1 MSVLA
6 RDRRR
11 GFVTRAVAPVVVLG
25 MCAAL
30 STACGSDDGSG
41 PPAGGS
47 GAAGS
52 GAAAAGDPSPG
63 VTATTVKVGFV
74 IADRGE
80 LSANLGFKSV
90 QPGTVEVRT
99 AGINAIVAAINANGG
114 VGGRQIEPVIRV
126 YQSSQDS
133 PEAAEALCRDFTQ
146 DAQVFAVYID
156 GQLQNNARP
165 CYKTNKTIML
175 DGTVI
180 GSDQTEFQNYGGYLW
195 SATNPE
201 YGSFIRA
208 QLTYAQAQGFF
219 NGVAGVQLLVS
230 DDEVSRRVTETI
242 VKPLLQ
248 QAGVTKLDT
257 NFINSSNAGTLGS
270 TITTAMNNGIGAG
283 LDRAIAVGGA
293 RIVPVAISSSEA
305 NDWTALWG
313 VSTFDN
319 PTFLQNNRDSYVP
332 ERFPGMIGV
341 GFDPTIDV
349 DDAQLAFPDPQNP
362 QQVLCKQIVDSANA
376 APPAGAKVNYNSIFK
391 TCDAAFFLKAVLDRA
406 PKELTVGAF
415 TQAAGTVGSAYRS
428 SLSFGSFTGPNTF
441 APTNATRG
449 LAWDT
454 AKNAFVYQGDIV
466 PLQPPA

>member
-6 RDRRR
+6 HTRRR
-11 GFVTRAVAPVVVLG
+11 GFFTRAVAPVVVLG

-30 STACGSDDGSG
+30 STACTSDDG
-41 PPAGGS
+41 AGATGS

-74 IADRGE
+74 IADRGGI
-80 LSANLGFKSV
+80 SANLGFKTV

-99 AGINAIVAAINANGG
+99 AGINAIVNAINLNGG

-126 YQSSQDS
+126 YQSAEDS
-133 PEAAEALCRDFTQ
+133 PETAEALCRDFTQ

-165 CYKTNKTIML
+165 CYRTNKTIML
-175 DGTVI
+175 DGTVV
-180 GSDQTEFQNYGGYLW
+180 GLDQAEFQNYGGYLW
-195 SATNPE
+195 SATLPE

-219 NGVAGVQLLVS
+219 NGIKGVQLLVA
-230 DDEVSRRVTETI
+230 DDEVSRRVTDTI
-242 VKPLLQ
+242 VKPVLQ
-248 QAGVTKLDT
+248 QAGVTKVDT

-313 VSTFDN
+313 VSTYEN
-319 PTFLQNNRDSYVP
+319 PNFLLNNRESSVS
-332 ERFPGMIGV
+332 ERYPGMIGI
-341 GFDPTIDV
+341 GYDPTIDV
-349 DDAQLAFPDPQNP
+349 DDSQGTFPDPQNP

-376 APPAGAKVNYNSIFK
+376 SPPAGAKVNYNSVLK
-391 TCDAAFFLKAVLDRA
+391 MCDAAFFLKAVLDRA

-441 APTNATRG
+441 APTNATRP
-449 LAWDT
+449 LAWDAT
-454 AKNAFVYQGDIV
+454 KNVFVYQGDIV